1 MESRIKVLQKFYR
14 VTLSN
19 YQVNHECDIVT
30 LCSRCQEKNFFNN
43 YNLPDELL
51 SNDDVSRF
59 GVCKTYYQYSINDQG
74 ALLYTSAVPF
84 TQSTIFRFA
93 SIDLS
98 QNNVHFTF
106 LFKKVLSSTI
116 LNSKPSSI

>member
-1 MESRIKVLQKFYR
+1 MESRIKVLRKFYR
-14 VTLSN
+14 VTSSN
-19 YQVNHECDIVT
+19 YQVNHECDIIT

-43 YNLPDELL
+43 YNLPDQLL
-51 SNDDVSRF
+51 SNADISRF
-59 GVCKTYYQYSINDQG
+59 GVWKTNYQYSINDQG
-74 ALLYTSAVPF
+74 ALLFTSAVPF

-93 SIDLS
+93 RIDFS
-98 QNNVHFTF
+98 QNNVHYSF